1 VNPARPHQL
10 IQKPASK
17 QHQAKAKP
25 GTRSSTLAR
34 GGRTV
39 RRASGRISAR
49 VNPLDAHNSDA
60 LDDAA
65 TDGELTDSSV
75 DGGRDRV
82 RFADQPVKPTRQERQ
97 SIQQPAA
104 QQHPAQAIPRTRP
117 SVLSKVGRTVRRE
130 F

>member
-10 IQKPASK
+10 IQ
-17 QHQAKAKP
+17 KP

-49 VNPLDAHNSDA
+49 VNPHGAHDSDA

-65 TDGELTDSSV
+65 PDGEATDSSA

-82 RFADQPVKPTRQERQ
+82 RFADQPAKPTRQERQ
-97 SIQQPAA
+97 PIQQSAA
-104 QQHPAQAIPRTRP
+104 QQHQAQAMPRTRP